1 MGEADKAI
9 SYNVATSCSDSA
21 LALQAQSVRYHLQK
35 CFEARKVNA
44 WDTILKET
52 QSAVTLGADSSPQ
65 VSLNGL
71 NTSLIPL
78 LCMSAGF
85 IDQLLTKTI
94 FYALQVYAL
103 QTEALLRLFRHQ
115 EAFATYE
122 KMPKFP
128 INWCTKLFGQA
139 RSAYLSMIGAQAYL
153 AVGRLVKIF
162 YLHVQVFHK
171 SKPCPFLCLKPL
183 EFD

>member
-1 MGEADKAI
+1 MGEAEKAI

-94 FYALQVYAL
+94 FMLSRFMLCKQKPYLGSSDIK
-103 QTEALLRLFRHQ
+103 RHLPLMRKCQ
-115 EAFATYE
+115 NF
-122 KMPKFP
+122 
-128 INWCTKLFGQA
+128 
-139 RSAYLSMIGAQAYL
+139 LSIGAPSYL
-153 AVGRLVKIF
+153 VRLVVLI
-162 YLHVQVFHK
+162 
-171 SKPCPFLCLKPL
+171 CL
-183 EFD
+183 